1 MENDEQ
7 RTAPQHNHLLINAK
21 SYANCMTKSTLTNK
35 RKMKE
40 WLTKLVQEIGMN
52 KVAGPF
58 VRYIDKPGNK
68 GLTAVVMIETSHIAL
83 HVWDEPVPA
92 HIQFDIYTC
101 SGLDVYSTLA
111 KIVEELSIDEISW
124 IFFDREFGFKNV
136 LSGDSVDDI
145 LRVGK
150 RPFPPII

>member
-1 MENDEQ
+1 
-7 RTAPQHNHLLINAK
+7 
-21 SYANCMTKSTLTNK
+21 
-35 RKMKE
+35 
-40 WLTKLVQEIGMN
+40 
-52 KVAGPF
+52 